1 METPLRRTAV
11 TLFLIACAAFTL
23 LIARADDKP
32 PAGAK
37 PRATAPAKAE
47 PKISPAKKSEI
58 DAEAAVS
65 ESAQRFTDAYN
76 RHDAKTIAAGFTQN
90 AEFVTEKGTEIRG
103 REAIERHF
111 ASAFAAAPQVH
122 LELNVESIRLVT
134 SNVAIEEGRVEMI
147 TAPGESPLTSR
158 YVAVHVNYEGK
169 WLLARARDF
178 SADAEPRSNHERLK
192 ELEWLVGEW
201 IEEGEGTLVATSCR
215 WDTTGSYLLQD
226 FTIRLAGHSPMTGST
241 RIGWDPQTQ
250 QIKSWTFDADGG
262 YSEGLW
268 THGADKWVLKSRG
281 VTHLGRNFSAT
292 SILRHVDSGT
302 LSWESR
308 DRVEG
313 GVLVPDRPPLVVKRR
328 PPPPGE

>member
-1 METPLRRTAV
+1 MRRTVLA
-11 TLFLIACAAFTL
+11 LLLIACGALTL
-23 LIARADDKP
+23 LFAGADDKP
-32 PAGAK
+32 QAGAK
-37 PRATAPAKAE
+37 PRAAAPSKAE
-47 PKISPAKKSEI
+47 PKVFPAKKAEAE
-58 DAEAAVS
+58 AEAAVN
-65 ESAQRFTDAYN
+65 ESAQRFTEAYN
-76 RHDAKTIAAGFTQN
+76 RHDAKASAAGFTQN
-90 AEFVTEKGTEIRG
+90 AEFVTEKGTVIRG

-111 ASAFAAAPQVH
+111 AAVFAAAPQVH

-134 SNVAIEEGRVEMI
+134 SSVAIEEGRVEM
-147 TAPGESPLTSR
+147 TAAPGEAAQTSR
-158 YVAVHVNYEGK
+158 YVAVHVNHEGQ

-215 WDTTGSYLLQD
+215 WDATGSYLLQD
-226 FTIRLAGHSPMTGST
+226 FTIRLAGHPPITGST
-241 RIGWDPQTQ
+241 RIGWDPQTG

-262 YSEGLW
+262 YSDGLW
-268 THGADKWVLKSRG
+268 THGGDKWVLKSRG
-281 VTHLGRNFSAT
+281 VTHAGRNFSAT
-292 SILRHVDSGT
+292 AILRHVDSGT
-302 LSWESR
+302 LSWETR

>member
-1 METPLRRTAV
+1 MRRTAF
-11 TLFLIACAAFTL
+11 TLFLISFAALTL

-32 PAGAK
+32 QAGK
-37 PRATAPAKAE
+37 PRSPATAKTE
-47 PKISPAKKSEI
+47 PKVFSTKKAEI
-58 DAEAAVS
+58 DAEAAVN
-65 ESAQRFTDAYN
+65 ESAQRFTAAYN
-76 RHDAKTIAAGFTQN
+76 RHDPKASAAGFTQN
-90 AEFVTEKGTEIRG
+90 AEFVTENGTVIRG
-103 REAIERHF
+103 RDAIERHF
-111 ASAFAAAPQVH
+111 AAVFAAAPAIH
-122 LELNVESIRLVT
+122 LQLQVESTRLVT
-134 SNVAIEEGRVEMI
+134 SNVAIEEGRVEI
-147 TAPGESPLTSR
+147 AAGPGEATQTSR
-158 YVAVHVNYEGK
+158 YVAVHVNQDGQ

-192 ELEWLVGEW
+192 ELEWLTGEW
-201 IEEGEGTLVATSCR
+201 MEEGEGTLIATSCR
-215 WDTTGSYLLQD
+215 WDETGSYLLQE
-226 FTIRLAGHSPMTGST
+226 FTIRLAGHPPITGTT

-268 THGADKWVLKSRG
+268 TRGSEKWVLKSRG
-281 VTHLGRNFSAT
+281 VTHRGRNFSAT